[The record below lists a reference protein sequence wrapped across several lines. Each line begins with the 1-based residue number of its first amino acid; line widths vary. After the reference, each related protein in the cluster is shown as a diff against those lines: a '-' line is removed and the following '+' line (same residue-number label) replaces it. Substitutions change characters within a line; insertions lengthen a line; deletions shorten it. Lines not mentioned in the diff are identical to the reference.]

1 VIVIGPDLKLNQT
14 GIPRIMAAELFKP
27 MLIGELQRREIAST
41 AKQAKKMIESY
52 DPRIWPVLAD
62 IVKGYYVLLN
72 RAPTLHRPQHTSF

>member
-1 VIVIGPDLKLNQT
+1 
-14 GIPRIMAAELFKP
+14 MAAELFKP

-62 IVKGYYVLLN
+62 IVTAITY
-72 RAPTLHRPQHTSF
+72 F